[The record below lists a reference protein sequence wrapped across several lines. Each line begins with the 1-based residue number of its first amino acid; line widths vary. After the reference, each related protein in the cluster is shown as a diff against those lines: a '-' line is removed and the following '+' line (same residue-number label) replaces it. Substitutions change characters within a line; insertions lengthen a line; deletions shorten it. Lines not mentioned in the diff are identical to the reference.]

1 MNVALLSSTACY
13 HQVAQILEKESTDV
27 YHYGAS
33 RSIQSYGSYVPVHD
47 WVPIDKSIDAQ
58 VINFLEVSK
67 DNQIDYVMAA
77 GLSVSKNLMIHAELK
92 ERNIPYLFV
101 SPAIA
106 ELERD
111 KSLTKQLLNKLSIPT
126 PKFQKVD
133 GGYLYDNFK
142 DLPRPFVVKLNSVY
156 QYGKQTIIVK
166 DENYK
171 EVFEELFSLYTTG
184 DPKITNID
192 KKTSLLIEEYVE
204 LKQEY
209 SYHALF
215 NKSNWQYI
223 GSARDYKRLNEGD
236 SGPNTVSLGCYSV
249 VDVDSR
255 IHEYADKIYTFLKNY
270 LGDSHYK
277 GFIFLGIGIN
287 QDGVPMILEIN
298 TRSGDPELPAILGT
312 VENNLTELFYAA
324 SADLTIPEVTHNNK
338 ETVSVRV
345 INRIYDWTV
354 PASFI
359 PKFENIPDDI
369 IVGFDGGP
377 IKHNGQESRLL
388 KHSLLTTTANTREE
402 AATKIYNYLDAQYIG
417 QYTYRRDIGFLK

>member
-33 RSIQSYGSYVPVHD
+33 RSIQPYGSYVPVYD
-47 WVPIDKSIDAQ
+47 WVPLDKSIDTQ
-58 VINFLEVSK
+58 IGNFLDVSK

-77 GLSVSKNLMIHAELK
+77 SLSVSINPIIHAELK

-101 SPAIA
+101 SPAIT

-133 GGYLYDNFK
+133 GGYLYDNFNNI
-142 DLPRPFVVKLNSVY
+142 PRPFVIKLNAVY

-166 DENYK
+166 DTNYK

-184 DPKITNID
+184 DPRITNID

-215 NKSNWQYI
+215 NKSNWQYL

-236 SGPNTVSLGCYSV
+236 NGPNTVSLGCYSV

-255 IHEYADKIYTFLKNY
+255 IHEYAEKIYNFLKNY
-270 LGDSHYK
+270 LGDGYYK
-277 GFIFLGIGIN
+277 GFIFLGIGIT
-287 QDGVPMILEIN
+287 QDGTPVILEIN

-312 VENNLTELFYAA
+312 IENNLTELFYAA
-324 SADLTIPEVTHNNK
+324 SADLPIPKVKHNNK
-338 ETVSVRV
+338 ETVSIRV

-369 IVGFDGGP
+369 IIGFDGGP
-377 IKHNGQESRLL
+377 INQHDQESKLL
-388 KHSLLTTTANTREE
+388 KHSLLTTTATTREE
-402 AATKIYNYLDAQYIG
+402 AAKKIYNYLDAQYIG